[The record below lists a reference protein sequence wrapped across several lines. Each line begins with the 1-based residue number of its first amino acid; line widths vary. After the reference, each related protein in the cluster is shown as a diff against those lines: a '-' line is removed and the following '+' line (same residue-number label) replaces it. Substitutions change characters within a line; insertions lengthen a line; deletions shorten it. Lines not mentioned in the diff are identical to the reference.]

1 MPFWNQGP
9 VLGLRV
15 CLVILSYT
23 WAYFPKTTHQKIG
36 DFLQRAWPI
45 ANNLGLMLPLGYV
58 WLWHLYFGKKKG
70 SRPSGLSCAL
80 VVGDLNVFIFD
91 LLFGRRTSCLTQAT
105 QQ

>member
-58 WLWHLYFGKKKG
+58 WLWHLYFGKK
-70 SRPSGLSCAL
+70 REQ
-80 VVGDLNVFIFD
+80 
-91 LLFGRRTSCLTQAT
+91 T
-105 QQ
+105 